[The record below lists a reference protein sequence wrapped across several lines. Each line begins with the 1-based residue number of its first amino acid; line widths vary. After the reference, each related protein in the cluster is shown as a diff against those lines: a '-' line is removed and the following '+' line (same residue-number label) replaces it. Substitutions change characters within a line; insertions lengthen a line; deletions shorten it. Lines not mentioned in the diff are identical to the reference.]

1 LELISNT
8 YRYINFGINY
18 STVVKREERRHE
30 KEGKKGGK
38 KGGKKPAAWKTA
50 AKKKTAAW
58 VRFR

>member
-30 KEGKKGGK
+30 KGGKKGGK
-38 KGGKKPAAWKTA
+38 KGGEKPAAWKTA
-50 AKKKTAAW
+50 AKKKTAA
-58 VRFR
+58 